1 LNPLP
6 ESANLITAAGR
17 GRYRRQAE
25 NDEVLVI
32 LDDGRRF
39 RAPAGLINQQ
49 PDGQFFLNLPLGD
62 IQARLKPGSSAH
74 ASESVAPS
82 AAAGHEELV
91 VPVVQ
96 EELSVGKRQVETGRV
111 RVRKVVHE
119 QVEDLE
125 TLLQRDEVEVERVP
139 VNEYVDA
146 VSPVEYADDRVVIP
160 IYEEVAV
167 VEKRLLL
174 KERLVVTRR
183 QVQSRDVQPV
193 SRRVEEAVV
202 ERLPGA
208 GHDSEP
214 G

>member
-1 LNPLP
+1 
-6 ESANLITAAGR
+6 
-17 GRYRRQAE
+17 
-25 NDEVLVI
+25 V
-32 LDDGRRF
+32 
-39 RAPAGLINQQ
+39 
-49 PDGQFFLNLPLGD
+49 
-62 IQARLKPGSSAH
+62 SS
-74 ASESVAPS
+74 S
-82 AAAGHEELV
+82 AAAGQEELV

-111 RVRKVVHE
+111 RVSKVVHE
-119 QVEDLE
+119 LAEELE
-125 TLLQRDEVEVERVP
+125 TLLQRDEVEVERIP
-139 VNEYVDA
+139 VNEFVDA
-146 VSPVEYADDRVVIP
+146 VTPVEYADDRVVIP